1 LRRIHSF
8 GPHRPSTAA
17 SLPLI
22 HSLRRLAVGTGW
34 RTNANHCCLQCIVV
48 VVVVA
53 SLREPY
59 REIQERPMAS
69 DTFVGPLLRLPLF
82 QGLTQ
87 PQLALIAR
95 RAERVMFR
103 IGQPII
109 KTGEAGDGAYL
120 FIVGTGER
128 RDIGRDGVID
138 VTTVETGSL
147 VGEMSMLIDT
157 EYSTTIV
164 AKTAIRALK
173 ITRAAL
179 HAQMQQDPE
188 LAAHFVAKI
197 SARLHD
203 FRDEMRRVEGI
214 FHSEHEQQLQSGATT
229 GGALTAQVA

>member
-1 LRRIHSF
+1 
-8 GPHRPSTAA
+8 
-17 SLPLI
+17 
-22 HSLRRLAVGTGW
+22 
-34 RTNANHCCLQCIVV
+34 
-48 VVVVA
+48 
-53 SLREPY
+53 
-59 REIQERPMAS
+59 MAS
-69 DTFVGPLLRLPLF
+69 DTFIGPLLRLPLF
-82 QGLTQ
+82 QGLAQ

-109 KTGEAGDGAYL
+109 KTGVPGDGAYL
-120 FIVGTGER
+120 FIVGSGER

-138 VTTVETGSL
+138 VTSVEPGSL

-203 FRDEMRRVEGI
+203 FRDEMRRVEGL
-214 FHSEHEQQLQSGATT
+214 FHSGQEQQSETGAPSGGQLIAH
-229 GGALTAQVA
+229 VA